1 MKAHMNNEGRGR
13 WGEGRGARK
22 NIFLTQLQLK
32 ENAKKQ
38 KINKVLNLEWDKMS
52 KDEQEQKSIDWKSVS
67 KNTAGIN
74 EHRQHNEW

>member
-38 KINKVLNLEWDKMS
+38 KLNEVSNLEWDKMS
-52 KDEQEQKSIDWKSVS
+52 KDE
-67 KNTAGIN
+67 
-74 EHRQHNEW
+74 